1 MSTGQ
6 PIDLKRLE
14 GRLLS
19 LGITLTEAKLDMLYR
34 YAGLLCEYNERLNLT
49 AITDPEGIEEKH
61 FIDSILPL
69 KLFEIPK
76 HASVID
82 IGTGAGFPGIP
93 WKIAR
98 EDIDLC
104 LFDSL
109 RKRLDFLLA
118 VLGSL
123 GLEAR
128 LVHGRAEDFGKRS
141 FVRAL
146 TSPLQ
151 GGRRSPGFKRILPAL
166 CQAGRGACCPQ
177 GS

>member
-1 MSTGQ
+1 MMSTGQ

-151 GGRRSPGFKRILPAL
+151 GRSPVSRF
-166 CQAGRGACCPQ
+166 
-177 GS
+177 